1 MNVEIMSKT
10 AIRELIDEKQSH
22 RFDYVYKELTLL
34 RKQLRKLEEEI
45 KKGKLNSG
53 FSSWEKYI
61 EFLFYNQRKKE
72 GTK

>member
-1 MNVEIMSKT
+1 MKSIN
-10 AIRELIDEKQSH
+10 LIYEDK
-22 RFDYVYKELTLL
+22 FFK
-34 RKQLRKLEEEI
+34 EI